1 MRRFVF
7 RSPRLGF
14 LAVGPALARPAAAFY
29 RRNRAAFAPF
39 DPVQPEDFFTEE
51 GQAERLAEELGWA
64 EAGRSFRFLLVQ
76 PRHPGKIIG
85 ALGFNEI
92 VRGAFQSCFVSYKID
107 AALWGRGYGSEAI
120 RYGTGWASG
129 CWGSTGRRPTSCP
142 ATPPP
147 CGRRRKRATGQR
159 GWPGAIS
166 TSTAC
171 GRTTSTWSSS
181 MRRNIMHKSGSDGKF
196 TSSIGFVLAAVGSA
210 VGMANIWLFPYRVG
224 QYGGGAFLIPYFL
237 FVALFSYVG
246 LSGEFALGRLT
257 GTGAMGSLDYV
268 LRQRGRR
275 GGRVLGAIPLLGVL
289 GIAIGYSVVVGWVLR
304 YAAGSLTGSVLAG
317 DAQGFFSALA
327 VDFGSIPWHFA
338 AVAVTAA
345 ILIFGVASGIEK
357 LSKVMMP
364 AFFILFLIIA
374 VRVAFLPGA
383 MEGYLYLLRPDWS
396 YLLNP
401 ETWVM
406 AMGQAFFSLSINGA
420 GMLIYGSYMKKGEN
434 ILRHAGMTAVL
445 DTLAALLAGF
455 AILPAVF
462 AFGIDPTSG
471 PQLMFVTLPQIFQQ
485 MPGGRIFALLFFVSV
500 FFAGIT
506 SLMNMLEACGEAL
519 TSTFRLSRTVSTLL
533 VGAAAFLPGL
543 FLESLAGMGSWMDLI
558 TIYVSPFGALL
569 VAVCIYFVLGMKGIR
584 AELAL
589 GRARAPGRLFGIT
602 ARFYVFLTVAV
613 WILGIAYGGIG

>member
-1 MRRFVF
+1 MEHKRTAGQFA
-7 RSPRLGF
+7 SSAGF
-14 LAVGPALARPAAAFY
+14 
-29 RRNRAAFAPF
+29 
-39 DPVQPEDFFTEE
+39 
-51 GQAERLAEELGWA
+51 
-64 EAGRSFRFLLVQ
+64 
-76 PRHPGKIIG
+76 I
-85 ALGFNEI
+85 
-92 VRGAFQSCFVSYKID
+92 
-107 AALWGRGYGSEAI
+107 
-120 RYGTGWASG
+120 
-129 CWGSTGRRPTSCP
+129 
-142 ATPPP
+142 
-147 CGRRRKRATGQR
+147 
-159 GWPGAIS
+159 
-166 TSTAC
+166 
-171 GRTTSTWSSS
+171 
-181 MRRNIMHKSGSDGKF
+181 
-196 TSSIGFVLAAVGSA
+196 LAAVGSA
-210 VGMANIWLFPYRVG
+210 VGMGNIWLFPYRIG
-224 QYGGGAFLIPYFL
+224 QYGGGAFLVPYFI

-246 LSGEFALGRLT
+246 LSGEFGLGRLT
-257 GTGAMGSLDYV
+257 GTGTSGSFDYV
-268 LRQRGRR
+268 LKKRGKK
-275 GGRVLGAIPLLGVL
+275 GGSIIGILPLLGVL
-289 GIAIGYSVVVGWVLR
+289 GLALGYSVVVGWVLK
-304 YAAGSLTGSVLAG
+304 YTVGSLTGAVLTNEPQAYF
-317 DAQGFFSALA
+317 DAMA
-327 VDFGSIPWHFA
+327 VDFGSIPWHLIAVVLTA
-338 AVAVTAA
+338 AV
-345 ILIFGVASGIEK
+345 LLMGVKDGIEK
-357 LSKVMMP
+357 ISKFMMP
-364 AFFILFLIIA
+364 AFFILFFIIA
-374 VRVAFLPGA
+374 IRVAFLPGSW
-383 MEGYLYLLRPDWS
+383 EGYLYLLRPDWS

>member
-1 MRRFVF
+1 
-7 RSPRLGF
+7 
-14 LAVGPALARPAAAFY
+14 
-29 RRNRAAFAPF
+29 
-39 DPVQPEDFFTEE
+39 
-51 GQAERLAEELGWA
+51 
-64 EAGRSFRFLLVQ
+64 
-76 PRHPGKIIG
+76 
-85 ALGFNEI
+85 
-92 VRGAFQSCFVSYKID
+92 
-107 AALWGRGYGSEAI
+107 
-120 RYGTGWASG
+120 
-129 CWGSTGRRPTSCP
+129 
-142 ATPPP
+142 
-147 CGRRRKRATGQR
+147 
-159 GWPGAIS
+159 
-166 TSTAC
+166 
-171 GRTTSTWSSS
+171 
-181 MRRNIMHKSGSDGKF
+181 MHKSGSDGKF

-210 VGMANIWLFPYRVG
+210 VGMANIWLCPYRVG

-434 ILRHAGMTAVL
+434 ILRHAG
-445 DTLAALLAGF
+445 
-455 AILPAVF
+455 LPAVF

-543 FLESLAGMGSWMDLI
+543 FLESLAGMGGWMDLI

-569 VAVCIYFVLGMKGIR
+569 VAVCIYFVLGMKDIG